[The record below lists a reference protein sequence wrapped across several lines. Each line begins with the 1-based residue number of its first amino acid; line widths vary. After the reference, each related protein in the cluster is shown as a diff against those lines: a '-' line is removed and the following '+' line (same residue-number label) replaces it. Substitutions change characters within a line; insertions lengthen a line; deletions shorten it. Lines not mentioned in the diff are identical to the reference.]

1 MSTYVNT
8 IDMKECDDMTD
19 APQERVLITGSGG
32 NMGRMLRA
40 RLAAPGRTLRLLNR
54 SPVTPAGP
62 DEAVEIVTAS
72 VTDFSA
78 VVAAC
83 EGVDAIIHLGGLSG
97 EAPFEDIL
105 HTNVLGSH
113 HLLEAARRQGVR
125 KVLLASSNHAVGYLS
140 RDDAP
145 PDGLPADLPPRPDS
159 LYGWSKTAVE
169 SLGRLYADTYPLD
182 VYCLRIGSCFEVPFN
197 VRHLSTWLSPDDSAR
212 LINACLSTDNGG
224 FHLLWGVSANTRR
237 WWSLRSGEQVGYHP
251 VDDAEAFAAEL
262 IEKYGE
268 ADITEPDHH
277 LVGGELCASP
287 LGVPMSLA
295 VMSLA
300 PTNQEVDR
308 PDLPLHSPA

>member
-1 MSTYVNT
+1 MAAPLSSYAWRLHMWRLDTYRRSNN
-8 IDMKECDDMTD
+8 MT
-19 APQERVLITGSGG
+19 AAARQRVLITGAGG
-32 NMGRMLRA
+32 NMGRMLRE

-54 SPVTPAGP
+54 SPLTPAGP
-62 DEAVEIVTAS
+62 GEAVETISAS
-72 VTDFSA
+72 VTDFAA
-78 VVAAC
+78 VLAAC

-97 EAPFEDIL
+97 EAPFEEIL
-105 HTNVLGSH
+105 HTNVLGSQH
-113 HLLEAARRQGVR
+113 VLEAARRQGVR
-125 KVLLASSNHAVGYLS
+125 KVLLASSNHAVGYFS

-159 LYGWSKTAVE
+159 FYGWSKTAVE

-251 VDDAEAFAAEL
+251 VDDAEAFAADL
-262 IEKYGE
+262 IGQLGE
-268 ADITEPDHH
+268 ADLNHPDHH

-287 LGVPMSLA
+287 L
-295 VMSLA
+295 
-300 PTNQEVDR
+300 
-308 PDLPLHSPA
+308 